1 MNVVAIGGMLSL
13 LPIILALILAFKT
26 KEAVF
31 SLLFGCVVGV
41 LLASYNP
48 TTGMS
53 QLFQSALGNG
63 DFIWVAMIEVS
74 IGVMIAFYMKAGV
87 IGAFALTH
95 PLLNTFS

>member
-41 LLASYNP
+41 LLAS
-48 TTGMS
+48 
-53 QLFQSALGNG
+53 
-63 DFIWVAMIEVS
+63 
-74 IGVMIAFYMKAGV
+74 
-87 IGAFALTH
+87 
-95 PLLNTFS
+95 